1 MKQPPTKKQVL
12 RLIESCDSPGAR
24 LAVALAAFSGLDPGQ
39 IRALVF
45 QNLVEFSTARK
56 QFSQVPAR
64 IELWNHRSPL
74 RRKYYTF
81 LSTHGC
87 RYALDELK
95 ARNQTLSTG
104 SPVVPPQAFKEADRA
119 LHDAAMK
126 WHVLRDFF
134 ASSFLRRF
142 VTLGTSSIDLRFK
155 FGHAVKEDDLT
166 HVWQFFN
173 PDRIEWMRD
182 RYTQVEKQF
191 FI

>member
-12 RLIESCDSPGAR
+12 RLIEACSRPGAR
-24 LAVALAAFSGLDPGQ
+24 LAVALAAFSGLDPEQ

-45 QNLVEFSTARK
+45 ENLVDLSTAGK

-64 IELWNHRSPL
+64 IELWNHRSP
-74 RRKYYTF
+74 RGRKYYTF
-81 LSTHGC
+81 LSTGGC
-87 RYALDELK
+87 RYAFDELK
-95 ARNQTLSTG
+95 ARNQQISTG
-104 SPVVPPQAFKEADRA
+104 SRVVPPQAFREADRA
-119 LHDAAMK
+119 LHDAGVR
-126 WHVLRDFF
+126 WHELRDFF
-134 ASSFLRRF
+134 ASSFLRCF
-142 VTLGTSSIDLRFK
+142 VTLGTSSIDLRFIL
-155 FGHAVKEDDLT
+155 GHAVKEDDLT